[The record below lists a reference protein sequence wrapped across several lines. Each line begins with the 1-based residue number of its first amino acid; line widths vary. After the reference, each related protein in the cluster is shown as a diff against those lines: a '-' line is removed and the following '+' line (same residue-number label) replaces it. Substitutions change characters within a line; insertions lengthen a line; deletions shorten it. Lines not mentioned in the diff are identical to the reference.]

1 MPAFHPSLLQS
12 KMEKNVVKTR
22 FLTQTKGKTK
32 RKKCASRL
40 LKGLLSR
47 LDFRRL
53 RRRTRT
59 HCGRRGG
66 PWPWRDFMISTPQIG
81 FHFLVINVSTM
92 YQQCINNVSIN
103 VSTIYQSYPMKINSS
118 YHQWYISHILVPP
131 MGIIIIPIMIP
142 IKIIIFHQI
151 GTLW

>member
-92 YQQCINNVSIN
+92 YQQCINQCINNLSI
-103 VSTIYQSYPMKINSS
+103 
-118 YHQWYISHILVPP
+118 ISHENQF
-131 MGIIIIPIMIP
+131 IISSMVYIP
-142 IKIIIFHQI
+142 HI
-151 GTLW
+151 GTSNGNNHHTNHDTNQNHHIPSDWYPLVI